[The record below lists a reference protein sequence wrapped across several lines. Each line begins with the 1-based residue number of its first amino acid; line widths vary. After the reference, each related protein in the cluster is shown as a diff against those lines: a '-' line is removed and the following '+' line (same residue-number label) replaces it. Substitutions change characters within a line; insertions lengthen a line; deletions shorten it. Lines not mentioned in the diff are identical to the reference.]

1 MPGVSKNKRKQ
12 IIQNLNKYKVT
23 VKTLPSIA
31 EIIDGRITT
40 SDIKDFNIEDLLNR
54 EEIKPD
60 EKLLEKMLN

>member
-54 EEIKPD
+54 E
-60 EKLLEKMLN
+60 KLNQMKTLEKMLN